1 MRLFY
6 VISTVYYKMLI
17 CTLLTLFISFT
28 LVTWKEDVMESSLEK
43 LLIVTMGSE
52 I

>member
-6 VISTVYYKMLI
+6 VISTVNLYIIDIYHN
-17 CTLLTLFISFT
+17 FYT